1 VHIPAGYV
9 VESFCA
15 YDNTADNPY
24 NPHDPPEWMSWG
36 DFTTEEMF
44 VLFLQ
49 GVPYEEGDE
58 DISLSVPD
66 RNTVLHYSRD
76 NLFPAWPNPARADQV
91 RVGFHLIQ
99 PAKASLVLRDMQGRV
114 VKTWLDGKNLPAGHH
129 LEAFD
134 VSALPAG
141 QYLYTLTTSN
151 GTVRSAQLQVLHQ

>member
-1 VHIPAGYV
+1 
-9 VESFCA
+9 
-15 YDNTADNPY
+15 
-24 NPHDPPEWMSWG
+24 
-36 DFTTEEMF
+36 MF

-66 RNTVLHYSRD
+66 RNTVLHYSQD

-91 RVGFHLIQ
+91 RVGFHLTR

-114 VKTWLDGKNLPAGHH
+114 VKTWLDGQNLPAGHH

-141 QYLYTLTTSN
+141 QYLYTLTTST
-151 GTVRSAQLQVLHQ
+151 GTVRSAQLQVLPQ

>member
-1 VHIPAGYV
+1 MGVDV
-9 VESFCA
+9 RR
-15 YDNTADNPY
+15 
-24 NPHDPPEWMSWG
+24 
-36 DFTTEEMF
+36 DFTAEEMF

-49 GVPYEEGDE
+49 AVPERGDE
-58 DISLSVPD
+58 DIAQPVLTG
-66 RNTVLHYSRD
+66 TVLHYSQD

-91 RVGFHLIQ
+91 RVGFHLTQ

-141 QYLYTLTTSN
+141 QYLYTLTTSI
-151 GTVRSAQLQVLHQ
+151 GTVRSAQLQVLPQ